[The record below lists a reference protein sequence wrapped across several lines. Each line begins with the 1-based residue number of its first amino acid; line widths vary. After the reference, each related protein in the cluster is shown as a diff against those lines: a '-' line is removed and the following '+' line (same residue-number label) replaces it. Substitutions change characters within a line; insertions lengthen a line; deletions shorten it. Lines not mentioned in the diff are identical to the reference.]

1 MEPTVDPEESRE
13 RIDHILCKDDNFS
26 PENLEEEA
34 IYEEKEGDWGT
45 GMSSGNPWP
54 PIREENA
61 ENRTTAHAAV
71 WGSGIPTGFK
81 EESKKNPE
89 AETPPCLNAEGGS
102 KVRHDSKRDVE
113 AEEPMTGAKTG
124 PKD

>member
-34 IYEEKEGDWGT
+34 IYEEKEGDWGIGT
-45 GMSSGNPWP
+45 SSGNPRP

-61 ENRTTAHAAV
+61 ESRTTTHAAV
-71 WGSGIPTGFK
+71 WRSGIPMGLR
-81 EESKKNPE
+81 EESEKNPE
-89 AETPPCLNAEGGS
+89 AETPPCHNAEGGS
-102 KVRHDSKRDVE
+102 KVW
-113 AEEPMTGAKTG
+113 
-124 PKD
+124 